1 MLALTCACGARFEVE
16 ETWAGK
22 TVPCPDCTARIA
34 VPALAPRGRPISRL
48 ALTSALLALFG
59 AFTVVGTLAAV
70 VVGLVALIRLARR
83 REVAGLGYAVFG
95 VSAGVLFTGLT
106 IAVLR
111 SAGGDFVAG
120 YFRASQWADKLDT
133 TGPLEIDLSEKSK
146 HFKITRPSRD
156 WGVVKDN
163 RLGQSG
169 IDALR
174 SQGADLLLMK
184 PAKLAFVDVAAH
196 PSQDPHIEE
205 YRPEDLR
212 ADLMPPP
219 KPDNNPNDG
228 RPDVRPDGR
237 PGAQTGPRITIEKVE
252 SVGETKSNGNL
263 VWREFVVELKSGDQR
278 WTMLVRRGRPDAG
291 QVLFILRAFAP
302 SHSFAAVEPELRK
315 VLDSFKLP

>member
-22 TVPCPDCTARIA
+22 TVPCPDCAARIA
-34 VPALAPRGRPISRL
+34 VPALAARGRPISRL
-48 ALTSALLALFG
+48 ALASALLALFG

-70 VVGLVALIRLARR
+70 VVGVAALIRLGRR

-133 TGPLEIDLSEKSK
+133 SGPLEIDLSEKTK

-184 PAKLAFVDVAAH
+184 PARLAFVDVAAR
-196 PSQDPHIEE
+196 PSNDPRVEE

-212 ADLMPPP
+212 ADLKPPN
-219 KPDNNPNDG
+219 PDNNN
-228 RPDVRPDGR
+228 
-237 PGAQTGPRITIEKVE
+237 PGDDRTDRRTGPAPGPRVTVEKVE
-252 SVGETKSNGNL
+252 AIGESKAGGL
-263 VWREFVVELKSGDQR
+263 VWREFLVELKSGDQR

-302 SHSFAAVEPELRK
+302 SHSFAAVEPEMRK